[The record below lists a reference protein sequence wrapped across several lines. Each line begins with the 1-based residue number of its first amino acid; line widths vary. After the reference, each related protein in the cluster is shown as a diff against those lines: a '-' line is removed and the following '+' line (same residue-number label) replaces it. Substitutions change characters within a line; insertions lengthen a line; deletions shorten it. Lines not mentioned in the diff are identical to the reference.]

1 MKHMR
6 TKVFFL
12 AGLIAMFAASS
23 VQAQQTAIGL
33 RGGLTIPNLT
43 SGSGSDVNPLNEGYS
58 SRLGAGF
65 GVFADFKISKLFS
78 LQPML
83 EYSQQGGKKN
93 GFQAFPVP
101 DQLKPMFG
109 DQAPDYLYAD
119 FKSTAK
125 LNYLMLPVLAK
136 FGWDIDK
143 AKKWRLYVDAGPFAG
158 LLLDAHQVTSGN
170 SNVYM
175 DAGKTQPIP
184 NNPQDPSQG
193 LLTLPFDNTQNIKD
207 QLHHFNFGIE
217 ANAGI
222 AYKMKQHAVFIEGG
236 GNYGLVNIQKGSANG
251 KNNSGAATVM
261 IGYAYTL

>member
-1 MKHMR
+1 MS
-6 TKVFFL
+6 TKAFFL
-12 AGLIAMFAASS
+12 TALVAMFLTYS
-23 VQAQQTAIGL
+23 VRAQKTSIGV

-43 SGSGSDVNPLNEGYS
+43 SGGGSDVNPLNEGYR

-65 GVFADFKISKLFS
+65 AVFAECKISKLFS

-109 DQAPDYLYAD
+109 SEAPDYLYAD

-136 FGWDIDK
+136 FGWDIDQ
-143 AKKWRLYVDAGPFAG
+143 AKKWRLFVDAGPFAG
-158 LLLDAHQVTSGN
+158 LLLDAHQVTSGS

-193 LLTLPFDNTQNIKD
+193 LLMLPFNHTQNIKD
-207 QLHHFNFGIE
+207 QLHQFNFGIE
-217 ANAGI
+217 GNAGI
-222 AYKMKQHAVFIEGG
+222 AYQVKQHVVFIEGG

-251 KNNSGAATVM
+251 KNNSGAGTVM
-261 IGYAYTL
+261 IGYAYRL